1 MLAVF
6 TLCFAATAGAQA
18 TVKGTVVDADS
29 NEPLIGATVTVGGT
43 SLGTVTDYEGNFT
56 LKVTSAK
63 ATIEIKY
70 LGYLDKSIKLTQQ
83 GEVNWG
89 VVKMNLD
96 THTLGDV
103 VVTSSIAV
111 ARKTPVAVSSVTP
124 DFLENKIG
132 TQELPE
138 ILKSTPGV
146 FATKSGGGYGDSKI
160 NIRGFQGPNVAVMIN
175 GISMNDME
183 WGGVYWSNWTSLME
197 VARSIQS
204 QRGLGAAKVSAPS
217 VGGSINIITRTTD
230 AKKGGSI
237 AYGITN
243 DGGNSLV
250 FSVSTGMS
258 ESGWALSV
266 LGGKK
271 WGDGYIQGTDYE
283 DYNA

>member
-103 VVTSSIAV
+103 VVTSAIAV
-111 ARKTPVAVSSVTP
+111 NQLRE
-124 DFLENKIG
+124 FMLLNKV
-132 TQELPE
+132 EVME
-138 ILKSTPGV
+138 IRILICVVLKP
-146 FATKSGGGYGDSKI
+146 KI
-160 NIRGFQGPNVAVMIN
+160 LR
-175 GISMNDME
+175 
-183 WGGVYWSNWTSLME
+183 
-197 VARSIQS
+197 
-204 QRGLGAAKVSAPS
+204 
-217 VGGSINIITRTTD
+217 
-230 AKKGGSI
+230 
-237 AYGITN
+237 
-243 DGGNSLV
+243 
-250 FSVSTGMS
+250 
-258 ESGWALSV
+258 
-266 LGGKK
+266 
-271 WGDGYIQGTDYE
+271 
-283 DYNA
+283 

>member
-111 ARKTPVAVSSVTP
+111 ARKTPVAVSTVAP
-124 DFLENKIG
+124 EFIEEKLG
-132 TQELPE
+132 TMEFPE

-146 FATKSGGGYGDSKI
+146 YATKQGGGYGDSDI
-160 NIRGFQGPNVAVMIN
+160 NLRGFKTENIAVMVN
-175 GISMNDME
+175 GVPVNDME
-183 WGGVYWSNWTSLME
+183 WGGVYFSNWAGLSDVT
-197 VARSIQS
+197 RSTQV
-204 QRGLGAAKVSAPS
+204 QRGLGASKVSVPP
-217 VGGSINIITRTTD
+217 VGGIN
-230 AKKGGSI
+230 
-237 AYGITN
+237 
-243 DGGNSLV
+243 LV
-250 FSVSTGMS
+250 
-258 ESGWALSV
+258 
-266 LGGKK
+266 
-271 WGDGYIQGTDYE
+271 
-283 DYNA
+283 